1 MFNTSHQDVRI
12 AKNVVPLFHRSK
24 FRKKKPMMKTIDI
37 TDTIRYVGT
46 DDADIDLFESQYA
59 VPHGISYNS
68 YLIMDEKVAIMD
80 TVDYRKH
87 SEWWS
92 NITEALE
99 GRTPDYLIVQHV
111 EPDHAGC
118 IGEVVERY
126 PEIRVVTT
134 ARAAQMLEQFFTYP
148 PLLERIMVVKEGDT
162 LSLGN
167 HTLQFTMAPMVHWPE
182 VMVTYDQADKVL
194 FSADAFGTFG
204 VLEDNVIG
212 TENHEA
218 WPDEAR
224 RYYYNICG
232 KYGQPVQALLK
243 KVAVLDVQRICP
255 LHGPV
260 LTENLAYYIGLYDKW
275 SRYEA
280 ESEGV
285 LIAYASIHG
294 STATAASILASM
306 MESKGVEVKLIDLC
320 RTDVSV
326 AVAEAFRMKRM
337 VLAASSYDGGLFTP
351 MYEFLHRIQIK
362 GYKGHRVGLIENGS
376 WAPSAGRVMKEM
388 LAEMKSIELVD
399 PMVTLRSTLQPTDM
413 PTMEALV
420 AAMIE
425 VHE

>member
-1 MFNTSHQDVRI
+1 
-12 AKNVVPLFHRSK
+12 
-24 FRKKKPMMKTIDI
+24 MKTMNI
-37 TDTIRYVGT
+37 TDTIRYVGV

-59 VPHGISYNS
+59 VPRGISYNS
-68 YLIMDEKVAIMD
+68 YLIMDAKVAIMD
-80 TVDYRKH
+80 TVDKRKS
-87 SEWWS
+87 SEWWR

-118 IGEVVERY
+118 IGQVVEQF
-126 PEIRVVTT
+126 PEIQVV
-134 ARAAQMLEQFFTYP
+134 ASVRAAQLLAQFFRYP

-162 LSLGN
+162 LSLGR
-167 HTLQFTMAPMVHWPE
+167 HTLQFMMAPMVHWPE
-182 VMVTYDQADKVL
+182 VMVTYDEADKVL

-204 VLEDNVIG
+204 VLEGNV
-212 TENHEA
+212 TDSENTEA

-224 RYYYNICG
+224 RYYHNICG

-243 KVAVLDVQRICP
+243 KVGALDVQRICP

-260 LTENLAYYIGLYDKW
+260 LTENLAHYIGLYDTW

-280 ESEGV
+280 ESDGV

-294 STATAASILASM
+294 GTAKAASILATM
-306 MESKGVEVKLIDLC
+306 IESKGVEVKLMDLC
-320 RTDVSV
+320 RTDMSA

-351 MYEFLHRIQIK
+351 MYDFLHRIQIK
-362 GYKGHRVGLIENGS
+362 GYKGRRVALIENGS
-376 WAPSAGRVMKEM
+376 WAPSAGRVMKQM
-388 LAEMKSIELVD
+388 LAEMKDIDLVE

-413 PTMEALV
+413 PAMEAL
-420 AAMIE
+420 AAAII
-425 VHE
+425 

>member
-1 MFNTSHQDVRI
+1 MNIT
-12 AKNVVPLFHRSK
+12 K
-24 FRKKKPMMKTIDI
+24 DI
-37 TDTIRYVGT
+37 KYIGVDDTDL
-46 DDADIDLFESQYA
+46 DLFESQYA
-59 VPHGISYNS
+59 VPRGISYNS

-80 TVDYRKH
+80 TVDYRRH

-99 GRTPDYLIVQHV
+99 GRTPDYLIVQHM

-126 PEIRVVTT
+126 PQIQVV
-134 ARAAQMLEQFFTYP
+134 ASAKAAQMLGQFYTYP

-162 LSLGN
+162 LSLGH
-167 HTLQFTMAPMVHWPE
+167 HTLQFVMAPMVHWPE
-182 VMVTYDQADKVL
+182 VMVTYDQTDKVL

-204 VLEDNVIG
+204 ILEGNIKN
-212 TENHEA
+212 TENKEA

-232 KYGQPVQALLK
+232 KYGQPVQVLLG
-243 KVAVLDVQRICP
+243 KVGALDVQCICP

-260 LTENLAYYIGLYDKW
+260 LTEDLGYYIGLYDKW

-294 STATAASILASM
+294 HTAAVARTLATM
-306 MESKGVEVKLIDLC
+306 IELQVKGVEVELIDLC

-362 GYKGHRVGLIENGS
+362 GYKGRRVGLIENGS

-388 LAEMKSIELVD
+388 LAEMKGIDLVE
-399 PMVTLRSTLQPTDM
+399 PMVTIRSAMQPTDV
-413 PTMEALV
+413 PTMEALAEAIV
-420 AAMIE
+420 S
-425 VHE
+425 

>member
-1 MFNTSHQDVRI
+1 MNIT
-12 AKNVVPLFHRSK
+12 K
-24 FRKKKPMMKTIDI
+24 DI
-37 TDTIRYVGT
+37 KYIGV

-59 VPHGISYNS
+59 VPRGISYNS

-80 TVDYRKH
+80 TVDHRKS
-87 SEWWS
+87 SEWWN

-99 GRTPDYLIVQHV
+99 GRTPDYLIVQHM

-126 PEIRVVTT
+126 PQIRVV
-134 ARAAQMLEQFFTYP
+134 ASAKAVQMLGQFFTYP

-162 LSLGN
+162 LSLGR

-182 VMVTYDQADKVL
+182 VMVTYDQEDKVL

-204 VLEDNVIG
+204 VLSGKFKD
-212 TENHEA
+212 TESNEA

-243 KVAVLDVQRICP
+243 KVAALDVQCICP

-260 LTENLAYYIGLYDKW
+260 LTKNLSHYIGLYDKW

-280 ESEGV
+280 ENEGV

-294 STATAASILASM
+294 STAIVANIMATMIELRA
-306 MESKGVEVKLIDLC
+306 KGIEVKLIDLC

-326 AVAEAFRMKRM
+326 AVTEAFRMKRM

-362 GYKGHRVGLIENGS
+362 GYKGRRVGLIENGS

-388 LAEMKSIELVD
+388 LAEMKDIDLVE
-399 PMVTLRSTLQPTDM
+399 PMVTLRSSLKPDDV
-413 PTMEALV
+413 PVMEALV
-420 AAMIE
+420 DVM
-425 VHE
+425 VK

>member
-1 MFNTSHQDVRI
+1 
-12 AKNVVPLFHRSK
+12 
-24 FRKKKPMMKTIDI
+24 MMKTIDI

-46 DDADIDLFESQYA
+46 DDADLDLFESQYA
-59 VPHGISYNS
+59 VPRGISYNS

-87 SEWWS
+87 AAWWD
-92 NITEALE
+92 NVTEALE

-118 IGEVVERY
+118 IGTVVERY
-126 PEIRVVTT
+126 PEIRVVAS
-134 ARAAQMLEQFFTYP
+134 ARAAQMLGQFFRYP

-162 LSLGN
+162 LSLGR

-182 VMVTYDQADKVL
+182 VMVTYDQTDKTL

-204 VLEDNVIG
+204 ILEGNVIG

-243 KVAVLDVQRICP
+243 KVGVLDIQRICP

-260 LTENLAYYIGLYDKW
+260 LTEGLPHYIGLYDKW
-275 SRYEA
+275 SRYEP

-294 STATAASILASM
+294 NTANVAHIMDSM
-306 MESKGVEVKLIDLC
+306 IKMKAKGIEVKLIDLC
-320 RTDVSV
+320 RTDISA
-326 AVAEAFRMKRM
+326 AVAEAFRMKHM

-351 MYEFLHRIQIK
+351 MYEFLHRIHIK
-362 GYKGHRVGLIENGS
+362 GYKGRRVGIIENGS

-388 LAEMKSIELVD
+388 LAEMKDIDFIE
-399 PMVTLRSTLQPTDM
+399 PMVTIRSSLQPTDV
-413 PTMEALV
+413 PALEALV
-420 AAMIE
+420 AAII
-425 VHE
+425 

>member
-1 MFNTSHQDVRI
+1 
-12 AKNVVPLFHRSK
+12 
-24 FRKKKPMMKTIDI
+24 MMNITKDI
-37 TDTIRYVGT
+37 KYIGV
-46 DDADIDLFESQYA
+46 DDADIDLFESQYI

-80 TVDYRKH
+80 TVDYRRH

-99 GRTPDYLIVQHV
+99 GRTPDYLIVQHL

-118 IGEVVERY
+118 IAEVVERY
-126 PEIRVVTT
+126 PEVQVVAT
-134 ARAAQMLEQFFTYP
+134 ARAAQMLGQFFNYP
-148 PLLERIMVVKEGDT
+148 PLLERVMVVKEGAT
-162 LSLGN
+162 LSLGR

-182 VMVTYDQADKVL
+182 VMVTYEQASKTL

-204 VLEDNVIG
+204 ILEGKIKD
-212 TENHEA
+212 TESNEA

-232 KYGQPVQALLK
+232 KYGQPVQTLLG
-243 KVAVLDVQRICP
+243 KVGTFDIQRICP

-260 LTENLAYYIGLYDKW
+260 LTENLGYYIGLYDKW

-294 STATAASILASM
+294 HTATVARTLATM
-306 MESKGVEVKLIDLC
+306 IEQQAKGAEVKLMDLC

-326 AVAEAFRMKRM
+326 AVAEAFRMKHM

-362 GYKGHRVGLIENGS
+362 GYKNRRVGIIENGS

-388 LAEMKSIELVD
+388 LAEMKDIDLVE
-399 PMVTLRSTLQPTDM
+399 PMVTIHSAMQPTDV
-413 PTMEALV
+413 PALEAL
-420 AAMIE
+420 ANAII
-425 VHE
+425 

>member
-1 MFNTSHQDVRI
+1 MNIT
-12 AKNVVPLFHRSK
+12 
-24 FRKKKPMMKTIDI
+24 TDI
-37 TDTIRYVGT
+37 KYIGVDDTDL
-46 DDADIDLFESQYA
+46 DLFESQYA
-59 VPHGISYNS
+59 VPRGISYNS

-80 TVDYRKH
+80 TVDYRRH

-99 GRTPDYLIVQHV
+99 GRTPDYLIVQHM

-126 PEIRVVTT
+126 PQIQVV
-134 ARAAQMLEQFFTYP
+134 ASAKAAQMLGQFYTCP

-162 LSLGN
+162 LSLGH
-167 HTLQFTMAPMVHWPE
+167 HTLQFVMAPMVHWPE
-182 VMVTYDQADKVL
+182 VMVTYDQTDKVL

-204 VLEDNVIG
+204 ALGSDIFDPVSV
-212 TENHEA
+212 EA
-218 WPDEAR
+218 WAGEAR

-232 KYGQPVQALLK
+232 KYGQPVQTLLK
-243 KVAVLDVQRICP
+243 KVGALDIQRICP
-255 LHGPV
+255 LHGPM
-260 LTENLAYYIGLYDKW
+260 LTENLGYYIGLYDKW

-294 STATAASILASM
+294 NTATAAQTLATM
-306 MESKGVEVKLIDLC
+306 MQKHAEVKLIDLC

-362 GYKGHRVGLIENGS
+362 GYKGRRVGLIENGS
-376 WAPSAGRVMKEM
+376 GAPSAGRVMKEM
-388 LAEMKSIELVD
+388 LAEMKGIDLVE
-399 PMVTLRSTLQPTDM
+399 PMVTIRSAMQPTDI
-413 PTMEALV
+413 PTMEALAQTIV
-420 AAMIE
+420 S
-425 VHE
+425 

>member
-1 MFNTSHQDVRI
+1 
-12 AKNVVPLFHRSK
+12 
-24 FRKKKPMMKTIDI
+24 MKTMNI
-37 TDTIRYVGT
+37 TDTIRYVGV

-59 VPHGISYNS
+59 VPRGISYNS
-68 YLIMDEKVAIMD
+68 YLIMDAKVAIMD
-80 TVDYRKH
+80 TVDKRKS
-87 SEWWS
+87 SEWWR

-118 IGEVVERY
+118 IGQVVEQF
-126 PEIRVVTT
+126 PEIQVV
-134 ARAAQMLEQFFTYP
+134 ASVRAAQLLAQFFRYP

-162 LSLGN
+162 LSLGR
-167 HTLQFTMAPMVHWPE
+167 HTLQFMMAPMVHWPE
-182 VMVTYDQADKVL
+182 VMVTYDEADKVL

-204 VLEDNVIG
+204 VLEGNV
-212 TENHEA
+212 TDSENTEA

-243 KVAVLDVQRICP
+243 KVGALDVQRIYP

-260 LTENLAYYIGLYDKW
+260 LTENLAHYVGLYDKW

-294 STATAASILASM
+294 NTTTAASILASM
-306 MESKGVEVKLIDLC
+306 IKQRAQGVEVKFIDLC
-320 RTDVSV
+320 RTDISE
-326 AVAEAFRMKRM
+326 AVAEAFRLKRM

-362 GYKGHRVGLIENGS
+362 GYKNRRVGIIENGS

-388 LAEMKSIELVD
+388 LAEMKDIDLVE

-413 PTMEALV
+413 PAMEALL
-420 AAMIE
+420 AAMI
-425 VHE
+425 

>member
-1 MFNTSHQDVRI
+1 MNIT
-12 AKNVVPLFHRSK
+12 K
-24 FRKKKPMMKTIDI
+24 DI
-37 TDTIRYVGT
+37 KYIGV

-59 VPHGISYNS
+59 VPRGISYNS

-80 TVDYRKH
+80 TVDYRRH

-99 GRTPDYLIVQHV
+99 GRTPDYLIVQHM

-126 PEIRVVTT
+126 PQIQVV
-134 ARAAQMLEQFFTYP
+134 ASAKAAQMLGQFYTYP

-162 LSLGN
+162 LSLGH
-167 HTLQFTMAPMVHWPE
+167 HTLQFVMAPMVHWPE
-182 VMVTYDQADKVL
+182 VMVTYDQTDKVL

-204 VLEDNVIG
+204 ILEENIKN
-212 TENHEA
+212 TENKEA

-232 KYGQPVQALLK
+232 KYGQPVQVLLE
-243 KVAVLDVQRICP
+243 KVGALDVQCICP
-255 LHGPV
+255 LHGPM
-260 LTENLAYYIGLYDKW
+260 LTENLGYYIGLYDKW

-294 STATAASILASM
+294 HTAAVARTLATM
-306 MESKGVEVKLIDLC
+306 IELQTKGVEVELIDLC

-362 GYKGHRVGLIENGS
+362 GYKNRRVGIIENGS

-388 LAEMKSIELVD
+388 LAEMKGIDLVE
-399 PMVTLRSTLQPTDM
+399 PMVTIRSAMQPTDV
-413 PTMEALV
+413 PTMEALAEAIV
-420 AAMIE
+420 S
-425 VHE
+425 

>member
-1 MFNTSHQDVRI
+1 MNIT
-12 AKNVVPLFHRSK
+12 K
-24 FRKKKPMMKTIDI
+24 DI
-37 TDTIRYVGT
+37 KYIGV

-59 VPHGISYNS
+59 VPRGISYNS

-80 TVDYRKH
+80 TVDHRKS
-87 SEWWS
+87 SEWWN
-92 NITEALE
+92 NIAEALE
-99 GRTPDYLIVQHV
+99 DRTPDYLIVQHM

-126 PEIRVVTT
+126 PQIRVV
-134 ARAAQMLEQFFTYP
+134 ASAKAVQMLGQFFRYP

-162 LSLGN
+162 LSLGR

-182 VMVTYDQADKVL
+182 VMVTYDQEDKVL

-204 VLEDNVIG
+204 VLGGHIIDPAGVESW
-212 TENHEA
+212 T
-218 WPDEAR
+218 DEAR

-232 KYGQPVQALLK
+232 KYGQPVQALLG
-243 KVAVLDVQRICP
+243 KVAALDVQCICP

-260 LTENLAYYIGLYDKW
+260 LTKDLSRYIGLYDKW

-285 LIAYASIHG
+285 LVAYASIHG
-294 STATAASILASM
+294 GTAIVANIMATMIELRA
-306 MESKGVEVKLIDLC
+306 KGIEVKLIDLC

-351 MYEFLHRIQIK
+351 MYEFRHRIQIK
-362 GYKGHRVGLIENGS
+362 GYKGRRVGLIENGS

-388 LAEMKSIELVD
+388 LAEMKGIDLVE
-399 PMVTLRSTLQPTDM
+399 PMVTIRSAMQPTDV
-413 PTMEALV
+413 PAMEALAEAIV
-420 AAMIE
+420 S
-425 VHE
+425 

>member
-1 MFNTSHQDVRI
+1 MNIT
-12 AKNVVPLFHRSK
+12 K
-24 FRKKKPMMKTIDI
+24 DI
-37 TDTIRYVGT
+37 KYIGV

-59 VPHGISYNS
+59 VPRGISYNS

-80 TVDYRKH
+80 TVDHRKS
-87 SEWWS
+87 SEWWN
-92 NITEALE
+92 NIAEALE
-99 GRTPDYLIVQHV
+99 DRTPDYLIVQHM

-126 PEIRVVTT
+126 PQIRVV
-134 ARAAQMLEQFFTYP
+134 ASAKAVQMLGQFFRYP

-162 LSLGN
+162 LSLGR

-182 VMVTYDQADKVL
+182 VMVTYDQEDKVL

-204 VLEDNVIG
+204 VLGGHIIDPEGV
-212 TENHEA
+212 EA
-218 WPDEAR
+218 WTDEAR

-232 KYGQPVQALLK
+232 KYGQPVQTLLG
-243 KVAVLDVQRICP
+243 KVAVLDVQCICP

-260 LTENLAYYIGLYDKW
+260 LTKDLSRYIGLYDKW

-285 LIAYASIHG
+285 LVAYASIHG
-294 STATAASILASM
+294 GTAIVADAVAAM
-306 MESKGVEVKLIDLC
+306 MELRAKGIEVKLIDLC

-362 GYKGHRVGLIENGS
+362 GYKGRRVGLIENGS

-388 LAEMKSIELVD
+388 LAEMKGIDLVE
-399 PMVTLRSTLQPTDM
+399 PMVTIRSAMQPTDV
-413 PTMEALV
+413 PAMEALAEGMV
-420 AAMIE
+420 G
-425 VHE
+425 